1 MASFSKKI
9 NKDKQTIIN
18 KGITIQL
25 SLAADKR
32 TAEIT
37 PFRVI
42 STM

>member
-9 NKDKQTIIN
+9 NKDKQTIIY

-25 SLAADKR
+25 SSAADKR
-32 TAEIT
+32 TVEIT